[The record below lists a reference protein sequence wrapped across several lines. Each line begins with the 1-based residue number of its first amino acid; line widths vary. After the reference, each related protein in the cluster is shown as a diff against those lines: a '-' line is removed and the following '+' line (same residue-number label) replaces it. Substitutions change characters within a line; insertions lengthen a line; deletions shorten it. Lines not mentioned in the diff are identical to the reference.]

1 MHPLEIYKKF
11 LLKVNKNDTNGY
23 IKVPKSQFVLIFNE
37 EKRKY
42 LQKALDVKESSIGIE
57 DLEELLVVD
66 KPLDKVDTY
75 TLKVDFK
82 LPENYL
88 KSVSSYVIASKGS
101 CNGVVLYNWFV
112 KPKDI
117 NVLLQNYNQRPS
129 FEYQETL
136 MTINNSLMS
145 VYKTDFNIDE
155 VYYTYYREPK
165 DLDIEG
171 YTHIDGTPSTNV
183 YTDFADINIEA
194 VIDCAVTE
202 ALRNYESTEQLQIA
216 LQRQQASNI
225 II

>member
-11 LLKVNKNDTNGY
+11 LLKVNKNDTNGN